1 MICRDACLRCLR
13 CLCLHIQNCRDLK
26 DNDALLALVQS
37 CIGTKFSSRWG
48 DRVIEM
54 AVQATL
60 RVVQE
65 RGSSTGGGSTG
76 EGTVKGGRQG

>member
-1 MICRDACLRCLR
+1 MRPSAFASISKTV
-13 CLCLHIQNCRDLK
+13 DLK
-26 DNDALLALVQS
+26 DNDAFLALVQS
-37 CIGTKFSSRWG
+37 CIGTKFSVRWG

-65 RGSSTGGGSTG
+65 R
-76 EGTVKGGRQG
+76 R